1 MKHISSSR
9 HAFTLVELLVVIAI
23 IGILAGMGFAGFHG
37 AMDKARRIVAKNDAV
52 QIASAVLLFETEYGK
67 LPPGGSGDN
76 STPGDVDDD
85 LMRVLTA
92 DEGTGEGES
101 VYNRRKIVFLENI
114 GPAGSNKSGTNET
127 GAFVDPWGN
136 PYQIVMDVEF
146 DNEITVPSAKSG
158 ETIKLRK
165 RVGVWAQTNEESRI
179 IITSWD

>member
-1 MKHISSSR
+1 
-9 HAFTLVELLVVIAI
+9 
-23 IGILAGMGFAGFHG
+23 MGFAGFHG

-67 LPPGGSGDN
+67 LPPGGSG
-76 STPGDVDDD
+76 STDPGDVNAE

-92 DEGTGEGES
+92 TEEQGEG
-101 VYNRRKIVFLENI
+101 VKLFNPRKISYLDVNATVE
-114 GPAGSNKSGTNET
+114 GSKRSGTNSDGT
-127 GAFVDPWGN
+127 FVDPWGN